1 MKKILLATTVLAAA
15 TAAAQ
20 AEVTLGGDARM
31 GIMATNVDT
40 NPAAATDTFQSTT
53 AMTSR
58 ARVSFTA
65 TGATDG
71 GLEFG
76 AGFRADN
83 AAGAAAGTAG
93 SVFVSGAFGKLAM
106 GDVDSAANALVGNV
120 SGVGLTGLGNSNEL
134 GYIGG
139 GAGALYTYSL
149 GDSISIAA
157 SAKGLG
163 AAINNTTKDP
173 APTTTDALAVN
184 TKADAFSA
192 AASYKTDLFT
202 VSLGYEIAEVDID
215 PVGGVAPAGIKS
227 TNDHQTTLG
236 VEANYAGFAVEA
248 IYADKKVGS
257 DGWALSLGREVAGIA
272 ATAFVKSAGGNNDYG
287 LGGSYD
293 LGGDASFVAGIQQTE
308 GADMQ
313 YDAGLSFTF

>member
-31 GIMATNVDT
+31 GIIAKNVDT
-40 NPAAATDTFQSTT
+40 DPTGATKIKSQSGQ
-53 AMTSR
+53 TSR

-93 SVFVSGAFGKLAM
+93 SVFVSGGFGKLSM
-106 GDVDSAANALVGNV
+106 GDVDSAANAIVGNV
-120 SGVGLTGLGNSNEL
+120 SGVGLTGLGDSNEL
-134 GYIGG
+134 GYLGG
-139 GAGALYTYSL
+139 GTGALYTYSV
-149 GDSISIAA
+149 GEQISVAA

-163 AAINNTTKDP
+163 NTVKNNTGDDTI
-173 APTTTDALAVN
+173 ADADEVN
-184 TKADAFSA
+184 TKADVYSV
-192 AASYKTDLFT
+192 AASYKTDVFT
-202 VSLGYEIAEVDID
+202 VSLGYEVGEVD
-215 PVGGVAPAGIKS
+215 
-227 TNDHQTTLG
+227 TNSAAATSSSIDHQTTIGASASL
-236 VEANYAGFAVEA
+236 AGFDVKAV
-248 IYADKKVGS
+248 YADKKFGA
-257 DGWALSLGREVAGIA
+257 DGYALSLGREVAGVA
-272 ATAFVKSAGGNNDYG
+272 ATAFVKSAGGNNAYG
-287 LGGSYD
+287 LGGSYS
-293 LGGDASFVAGIQQTE
+293 LGGGASFVGGVQQTE